1 MHQEKSF
8 ENTWGALS
16 RFLILPFGNIGM
28 GYMQKEGQAKIK
40 QTDKNGKEKIIT
52 KTIVSI
58 TRTPWATPDPRVILY
73 AIYKYSE
80 SVESLRNFNMSTL
93 IDSNEE
99 VEGAN
104 VGEIFGIDRETFKKM
119 LNGMSSNYP
128 EFINAS
134 FTHDLNSI
142 VLREGKTSDDVLQL
156 F

>member
-1 MHQEKSF
+1 
-8 ENTWGALS
+8 
-16 RFLILPFGNIGM
+16 
-28 GYMQKEGQAKIK
+28 
-40 QTDKNGKEKIIT
+40 
-52 KTIVSI
+52 
-58 TRTPWATPDPRVILY
+58 
-73 AIYKYSE
+73 
-80 SVESLRNFNMSTL
+80 MSTL

-142 VLREGKTSDDVLQL
+142 VLREGKTSEDVLQL